1 MTHTHI
7 CETCRHEWECLM
19 TSRCQVLTAVKVNKQ
34 GPFCGLCMHLEMAR
48 RFAEGRGITLRVEQ
62 FRVPAQTTGEPE
74 TAGAVDPA
82 DGIGQEGP
90 RA

>member
-1 MTHTHI
+1 M
-7 CETCRHEWECLM
+7 
-19 TSRCQVLTAVKVNKQ
+19 LTAVKVNKQ

-74 TAGAVDPA
+74 TAGAVDPHVA
-82 DGIGQEGP
+82 DPGKPSTRDKGL
-90 RA
+90 